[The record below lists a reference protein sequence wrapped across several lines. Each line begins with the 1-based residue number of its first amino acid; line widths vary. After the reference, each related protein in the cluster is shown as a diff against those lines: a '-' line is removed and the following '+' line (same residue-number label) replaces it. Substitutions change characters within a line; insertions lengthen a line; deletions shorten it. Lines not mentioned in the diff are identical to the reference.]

1 MGQKQSLT
9 SDWSV
14 DDWAFG
20 TGANA
25 VPIEAVFE
33 EAKKAPVK
41 YFGGEQIENDPSMH
55 QMQHDLLSFDD
66 TLKRIFFRW
75 RKGKRSK
82 KHNHRDMAYEQNVD
96 QAQQYNEETDYYPYE
111 DPESIPE
118 ESVNDYSKELSSD
131 KEDIVKGD
139 LDTYPPWRCRYCT
152 AENKSTDVDCRQC
165 KESESH
171 F

>member
-25 VPIEAVFE
+25 VPIEAVIE
-33 EAKKAPVK
+33 EAKNAPVK
-41 YFGGEQIENDPSMH
+41 YFGGRQIENDQSMH

-82 KHNHRDMAYEQNVD
+82 KQNHHDVAYEQND
-96 QAQQYNEETDYYPYE
+96 QAQHYDEETEYYP
-111 DPESIPE
+111 DGTPAGIPE
-118 ESVNDYSKELSSD
+118 EEVNDYSKEPAGD

-139 LDTYPPWRCRYCT
+139 LDTNPPWRCRYCT
-152 AENKSTDVDCRQC
+152 AENKSTDIDCRQC